1 MNELVGRTRCGVSK
15 TSFRKLGEAAAVLG
29 VVGSLVFVGL
39 ELRNNGRAARAA
51 AYQELGLAAADT
63 WLMKA
68 TDRELNDLVEIADAD
83 DPAGWDGLDE
93 SDRRLVT
100 SYVQG
105 LVRQYETVFLQVNEK
120 LLPADAME
128 SLGWHGFGE
137 TNLVIRTWPRVRKYV
152 TPGFAAYLEAAS
164 PQLRNP

>member
-1 MNELVGRTRCGVSK
+1 MAK
-15 TSFRKLGEAAAVLG
+15 TSFRPLGEAAAVLG
-29 VVGSLVFVGL
+29 VVASLVFVGL

-51 AYQELGLAAADT
+51 AYQELGFAAADA

-83 DPAGWDGLDE
+83 DPAGWEGLDE
-93 SDRRLVT
+93 SDRRLVG

-105 LVRQYETVFLQVNEK
+105 LLRLYETVFLQVDEK

-128 SLGWHGFGE
+128 SLGWAGFGDA
-137 TNLVIRTWPRVRKYV
+137 NLVLRTWPRVRKYV
-152 TPGFAAYLEAAS
+152 TPAFAEYLEAGS